1 MGTHYRFTI
10 CAKTLLFFFLVFF
23 LSISMM
29 EVISVFSLGFALFLM
44 RCCEGSSDYAPAYDA
59 NKLAE
64 SNSICAEP
72 RVLKNVHAF
81 FDVTQERHVSSM
93 DELESATIEL
103 RKLKVQ
109 LEDLESGK
117 AERAEKAK
125 KSKDELKALKKEL
138 KALEK
143 KYENKKQIREDKE
156 KLLQQLNDKAAEFEE
171 ENEEHQKIFMIG
183 KMAKREKREKLSF
196 F

>member
-1 MGTHYRFTI
+1 MGTHYRFTT
-10 CAKTLLFFFLVFF
+10 CAKTLLFFWFFF

-81 FDVTQERHVSSM
+81 FDMTQDRPVSST

-109 LEDLESGK
+109 LSDLESGK
-117 AERAEKAK
+117 AERAERRTKPK
-125 KSKDELKALKKEL
+125 TS
-138 KALEK
+138 
-143 KYENKKQIREDKE
+143 
-156 KLLQQLNDKAAEFEE
+156 
-171 ENEEHQKIFMIG
+171 
-183 KMAKREKREKLSF
+183 
-196 F
+196 

>member
-1 MGTHYRFTI
+1 MGLITDLRPVLKLY
-10 CAKTLLFFFLVFF
+10 CFFGFF

-81 FDVTQERHVSSM
+81 FDMTLGLHVSSTE
-93 DELESATIEL
+93 ELESATIEL

-109 LEDLESGK
+109 LSDLESGK

-125 KSKDELKALKKEL
+125 KAKDELKALKKEL

-143 KYENKKQIREDKE
+143 KYANKRKIREDKE
-156 KLLQQLNDKAAEFEE
+156 KLLQQLDDKAAELEE
-171 ENEEHQKIFMIG
+171 ENEEKRKIFFFGKMA
-183 KMAKREKREKLSF
+183 KMAKREKRSF